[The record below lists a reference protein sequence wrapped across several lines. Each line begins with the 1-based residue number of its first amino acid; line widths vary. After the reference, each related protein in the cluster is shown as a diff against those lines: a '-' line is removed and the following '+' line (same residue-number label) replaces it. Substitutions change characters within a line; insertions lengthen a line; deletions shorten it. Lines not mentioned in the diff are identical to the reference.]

1 MTYSAASGG
10 GSHDRTESGDA
21 SGTVM
26 GSYSL
31 THAGGSRRKVDYS
44 AGGAGFKATVY
55 TNEQGLVPG
64 EDPADVS
71 ILALAGSAEPSGATG
86 GAAEPSG
93 AAGGAIGGAGTPF
106 DFMYNA
112 VSGGGL
118 HGRSESG
125 DASGRVVGSYSLT
138 HEGGSQRK
146 VDYSA
151 DGTGFKATI
160 YTNEQG
166 LIPGE
171 DPADVSILALAGSA
185 EPSGAT
191 GGAGGPS
198 GGAALPFNF
207 MYSAPAG
214 GGASSRSES
223 GDVSGNVVGSYSVE
237 DPDGRRRKV
246 DYTAGSGGFKANI
259 QSNEPGVEPGSN
271 PADVEINAYA
281 GLPMIPAGAPAAG
294 GPADAPAAGAS
305 GGEDI
310 GGA

>member
-1 MTYSAASGG
+1 MTYSAASTG

-64 EDPADVS
+64 EDPADIS
-71 ILALAGSAEPSGATG
+71 ILALAG
-86 GAAEPSG
+86 AAEPFG
-93 AAGGAIGGAGTPF
+93 AA
-106 DFMYNA
+106 
-112 VSGGGL
+112 
-118 HGRSESG
+118 
-125 DASGRVVGSYSLT
+125 
-138 HEGGSQRK
+138 
-146 VDYSA
+146 
-151 DGTGFKATI
+151 
-160 YTNEQG
+160 
-166 LIPGE
+166 
-171 DPADVSILALAGSA
+171 
-185 EPSGAT
+185 

-198 GGAALPFNF
+198 GGAYAPFNF
-207 MYSAPAG
+207 MYSAAAG
-214 GGASSRSES
+214 GGSSSRSES

-246 DYTAGSGGFKANI
+246 DYTAGSEGFKANI

-281 GLPMIPAGAPAAG
+281 GLPMIPAG
-294 GPADAPAAGAS
+294 GPADAPAAGAPAA
-305 GGEDI
+305 GAPGDAGV
-310 GGA
+310 GGAVSTRYIK